1 MEEFSSVFEGVADP
15 RRSNAT
21 RHSLHEMLMI
31 ALLSTLCGGEGCA
44 DMERF
49 GRAKE
54 GFLRRFMSLK
64 HGIPS
69 HDAFSDLFNAF
80 DSGSLQKVLLRLL
93 VVVCLTP

>member
-1 MEEFSSVFEGVADP
+1 MREFSTVFEGVGNP

-49 GRAKE
+49 GRAK
-54 GFLRRFMSLK
+54 GYRRS
-64 HGIPS
+64 
-69 HDAFSDLFNAF
+69 
-80 DSGSLQKVLLRLL
+80 SGGAIAEPAAILASA
-93 VVVCLTP
+93 

>member
-1 MEEFSSVFEGVADP
+1 MLFEGVTDP

-31 ALLSTLCGGEGCA
+31 ALLSVLCGGEGCA
-44 DMERF
+44 DMERY

-54 GFLRRFMSLK
+54 LFLRRFMVLK

-69 HDAFSDLFNAF
+69 QPFRTCSTRSIQAACRRCCCGF
-80 DSGSLQKVLLRLL
+80 
-93 VVVCLTP
+93 